1 MIDVWKTVIRAKTRL
16 GCHGS
21 FLNKVILDC
30 YFVSRFSTMQIS
42 KLIGISEAEVW
53 NEVAKNGDRY
63 RKRSN
68 SKIWRAQQE

>member
-1 MIDVWKTVIRAKTRL
+1 MIDVWKKVIRTKTRL
-16 GCHGS
+16 GCQN
-21 FLNKVILDC
+21 LNKVILDC
-30 YFVSRFSTMQIS
+30 YFVSRFSTMQIA

>member
-1 MIDVWKTVIRAKTRL
+1 MIDVWKTVIRARTRL
-16 GCHGS
+16 GCHSS

-42 KLIGISEAEVW
+42 KLVGMSEAKVW

-68 SKIWRAQQE
+68 SKVRRTKQK

>member
-16 GCHGS
+16 GCRR
-21 FLNKVILDC
+21 LNKVILDC
-30 YFVSRFSTMQIS
+30 YFISRFSTMQIA